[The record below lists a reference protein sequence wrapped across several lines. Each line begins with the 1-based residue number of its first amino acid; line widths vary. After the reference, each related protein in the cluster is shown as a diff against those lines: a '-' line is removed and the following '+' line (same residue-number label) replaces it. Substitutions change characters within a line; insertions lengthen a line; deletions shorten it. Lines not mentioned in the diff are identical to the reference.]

1 MFGIECDI
9 AFRAKFALQLIRS
22 RLETGD
28 PQAMYDLVLID
39 RGVNEQSE
47 EGEESVS
54 SVIRKEVAQR
64 FQDGAAQPFICL
76 LSTNKET

>member
-22 RLETGD
+22 RLAIDD
-28 PQAMYDLVLID
+28 PQAMYDLILID
-39 RGVNEQSE
+39 RSVNEQSE

-54 SVIRKEVAQR
+54 SVIRREVAQR
-64 FQDGAAQPFICL
+64 FQGGAA
-76 LSTNKET
+76 